1 MEMWFCYY
9 IKSTSIFRKIKRIQ
23 NVSQLTFTSILRTI
37 IDLRSNTTCKTMKT
51 LLWYYSHN
59 SLRRRKLRLFSM
71 TLWINRSTRSLIST
85 SAKRRFTK
93 LLSYPSQFWMKK
105 YRFTQSSQEAIL
117 SLGRITLE
125 DYKAGRFNWSAR
137 KK

>member
-9 IKSTSIFRKIKRIQ
+9 IYSTSIFRKIKRIQ
-23 NVSQLTFTSILRTI
+23 NVSQLTFISILRTI
-37 IDLRSNTTCKTMKT
+37 IDLRSNTTCKRMIT
-51 LLWYYSHN
+51 LSWYYSHN

-71 TLWINRSTRSLIST
+71 ILWINRFIKSLIST

-93 LLSYPSQFWMKK
+93 LLSYPSHCWMKK

-125 DYKAGRFNWSAR
+125 DYKAGRFNWIAR